1 MVCSIR
7 DYFWLNRNLAP
18 KLRRRQT
25 LPGRNSISMNT
36 VRRTSLLLLLAVL
49 ACASAQRAS
58 AESFWAEKKVYSAKP
73 PIRSA
78 CLMPAEADLVKLG
91 VKTSEKMPKE
101 SADWSRGLRILIW
114 THLSAAGIATY
125 AATDS
130 LSSGASYPDIEQAT
144 QQIQQK
150 YDALSVTLYK
160 KPGQIEKAAYTLGDQ
175 VAMLPCAANS
185 DVLVF
190 IQGAGAVPTPGRQA
204 MGALAGSI
212 LTEGA
217 VVYVTFADAKTGEII
232 AMIRFRNVGD
242 FLADPEEGFAT
253 PLDEALADINLGSSR
268 KIERAR
274 EAASPDGH

>member
-1 MVCSIR
+1 MVCGILDR
-7 DYFWLNRNLAP
+7 FWTNHCLAP
-18 KLRRRQT
+18 KLHRRQT
-25 LPGRNSISMNT
+25 LPGRNSISMNA

-49 ACASAQRAS
+49 ACASVLRAS

-78 CLMPAEADLVKLG
+78 CLMPPEADLVKLG

-101 SADWSRGLRILIW
+101 SDDWSRGLKILIAS
-114 THLSAAGIATY
+114 HLTIDGIAISS
-125 AATDS
+125 ATDA
-130 LSSGASYPDIEQAT
+130 LSSGASYPDIEQAI

-160 KPGQIEKAAYTLGDQ
+160 KAKEIEKGAYTLGDQ
-175 VAMLPCAANS
+175 VATLPCAANS

-190 IQGAGAVPTPGRQA
+190 VQGAGAIPTSGRQA

-217 VVYVTFADAKTGEII
+217 VVYVTFADAKTGEIL
-232 AMIRFRNVGD
+232 AMIRFHNTGD
-242 FLADPEEGFAT
+242 FLTDPEEGFAV
-253 PLDEALADINLGSSR
+253 PLDGALADINLGSAR
-268 KIERAR
+268 KVERAR